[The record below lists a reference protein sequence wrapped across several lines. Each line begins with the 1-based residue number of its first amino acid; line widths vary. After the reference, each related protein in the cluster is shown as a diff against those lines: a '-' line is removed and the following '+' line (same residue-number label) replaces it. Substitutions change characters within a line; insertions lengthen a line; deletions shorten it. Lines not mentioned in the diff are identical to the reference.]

1 MAVTGNVIVLGPY
14 APKQFEA
21 GTVQALL
28 ATGMTSMTGTTIIAA
43 DPVLILGNYYI
54 IVVTQ

>member
-1 MAVTGNVIVLGPY
+1 MAVTGIPIVLGPY

-28 ATGMTSMTGTTIIAA
+28 VTAMTNMAGTNIIAA

>member
-1 MAVTGNVIVLGPY
+1 MAVTGNPIVLGPY

-28 ATGMTSMTGTTIIAA
+28 VTAMSGMAGTNIIAA

>member
-1 MAVTGNVIVLGPY
+1 MAVTGNPIVLGPY

-28 ATGMTSMTGTTIIAA
+28 TTAMSGMTGTNIIAA

-54 IVVTQ
+54 LVVTQ

>member
-1 MAVTGNVIVLGPY
+1 MTVTGLVTVLGPY
-14 APKQFEA
+14 APKQFEE

-28 ATGMTSMTGTTIIAA
+28 VAGMLNMTGTTIIAA

-54 IVVTQ
+54 IVVVQ